1 MLLPAVLLAVAGLGP
16 WVIAEVK
23 LKVSGSSDSSA
34 ARKRSGAT
42 LCSPSWNLPAALSDF
57 PLSGTCTSRQDLFPR
72 SSPGTGQS
80 VAGDRRDSDKQDR
93 LILFSFG
100 LSGGLD

>member
-1 MLLPAVLLAVAGLGP
+1 MEPDEPTPRSRLAMLLPAVLLAVAGLGP

-42 LCSPSWNLPAALSDF
+42 LCSPSWNLGG
-57 PLSGTCTSRQDLFPR
+57 PLGLPIERDLYFK
-72 SSPGTGQS
+72 TGP
-80 VAGDRRDSDKQDR
+80 
-93 LILFSFG
+93 FSEVIARYLAERG
-100 LSGGLD
+100 R